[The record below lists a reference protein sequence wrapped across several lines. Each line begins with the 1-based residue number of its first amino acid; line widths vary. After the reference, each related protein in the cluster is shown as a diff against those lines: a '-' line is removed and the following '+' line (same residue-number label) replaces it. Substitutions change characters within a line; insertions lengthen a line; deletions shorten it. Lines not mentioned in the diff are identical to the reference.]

1 MILECKS
8 SPFSCA
14 CWPRWQPC
22 RARGRWTRTSLA
34 DYHHDIWTGKD
45 GAPGEISAMA
55 QTADGWLW
63 IGSSHGL
70 YRFDGVRFRASRRA
84 GRGDAAPAGHGAD
97 RAAQRRPA
105 DRPYLRRRQHLS
117 KGHLRHTPSMLG
129 KVLMGAVYSMV
140 RDQNG
145 VLWASTTNGLLQ
157 LRDGAWRNVGQE
169 LGCRRGGLPT

>member
-70 YRFDGVRFRASRRA
+70 YRFDGVRFRASRRC
-84 GRGDAAPAGHGAD
+84 
-97 RAAQRRPA
+97 RAR
-105 DRPYLRRRQHLS
+105 
-117 KGHLRHTPSMLG
+117 
-129 KVLMGAVYSMV
+129 
-140 RDQNG
+140 
-145 VLWASTTNGLLQ
+145 
-157 LRDGAWRNVGQE
+157 
-169 LGCRRGGLPT
+169 